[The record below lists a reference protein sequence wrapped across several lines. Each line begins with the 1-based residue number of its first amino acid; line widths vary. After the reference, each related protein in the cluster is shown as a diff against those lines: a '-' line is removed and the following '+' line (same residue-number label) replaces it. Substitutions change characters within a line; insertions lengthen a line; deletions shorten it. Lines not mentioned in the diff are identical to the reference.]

1 VRLSEGMA
9 RALWE
14 LRKQTRAEDDELVF
28 SAERG
33 TRIDHSNLMRRVLK
47 PARDRRR
54 TRPLGRREQGASAE
68 TWVGFHTF
76 RHTAATILFRAGWNA
91 IQVQKQLGHSDP
103 GFTQRVYVHLL
114 PEDLPDPSFLD
125 ELTAPGVGN
134 ERATEATES
143 DRNAAPPKPTNPAC
157 GAGFLRR
164 AEPGRE
170 GCD

>member
-1 VRLSEGMA
+1 LNSASYAGRWVGESKA
-9 RALWE
+9 R
-14 LRKQTRAEDDELVF
+14 
-28 SAERG
+28 
-33 TRIDHSNLMRRVLK
+33 
-47 PARDRRR
+47 
-54 TRPLGRREQGASAE
+54 RPE

-143 DRNAAPPKPTNPAC
+143 DRNAAPSEAPRIRRVERDSSDVPNPAE
-157 GAGFLRR
+157 R
-164 AEPGRE
+164 AATSS
-170 GCD
+170 